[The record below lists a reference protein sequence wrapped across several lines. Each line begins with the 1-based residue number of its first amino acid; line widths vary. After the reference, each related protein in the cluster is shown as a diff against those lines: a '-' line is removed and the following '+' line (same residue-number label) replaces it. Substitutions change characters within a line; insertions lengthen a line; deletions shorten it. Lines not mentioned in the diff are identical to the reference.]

1 MSLLDRLVGI
11 FKRPLAN
18 PAQRPVML
26 LDDLQQVQN
35 RLPFFDWSPY
45 ELRQLLTLFF
55 DGDFTLAEEFYEN
68 VRRDGRIYDGLRRRG
83 NALTRYPQ
91 RWKIPKRAAPEVVEA
106 VKRMRKC

>member
-1 MSLLDRLVGI
+1 
-11 FKRPLAN
+11 
-18 PAQRPVML
+18 ML

-35 RLPFFDWSPY
+35 RLPFFDWTPY

-91 RWKIPKRAAPEVVEA
+91 RWKVPKTAAP
-106 VKRMRKC
+106 